1 MKSKISIFALSF
13 ATVCMVSSC
22 LGDNDTDY
30 TYYDDTAITGVTL
43 GKLNYYYYKKAS
55 DGVTDS
61 LCKST
66 VSGGSLAIDQ
76 YSYTITNAP
85 DSLPVGTDLTKVT
98 LTVKSLNNGI
108 VTIKGLTNDSVYTFS
123 TTDSLDFSQPRE
135 LYVYSSSGLYYR
147 KYNVNIVAHKE
158 YADSF
163 KWNRIDVDED
173 IKNYKSVKAGTHNN
187 NLVVLGETD
196 NAKEL
201 RILDNGTW
209 KKVKTFS
216 KNASMVSD
224 NNTVCVTDANA
235 VYTSTDA
242 ELANWKSSSADVK
255 AVLGVCGNELF
266 ALSAENAIMLSLD
279 KGNSWMVD
287 DIDENAKYLPSS
299 DYSFIASNTASNSD
313 VKRAFLIGNS
323 SADNTNAVV
332 WSKIVEENSEKDIP
346 WMYQEFKPANRYA
359 LPKMKNLSVI
369 PYADG
374 LIATG
379 GDFNKMYYSIDCGI
393 TWKNDTRFVMPTD
406 LSADAASIAVDADNY
421 VWVVCTGSGQVWKG
435 RLNKLG
441 WK

>member
-1 MKSKISIFALSF
+1 MLASSKDIR
-13 ATVCMVSSC
+13 
-22 LGDNDTDY
+22 
-30 TYYDDTAITGVTL
+30 TGAKVDPTL
-43 GKLNYYYYKKAS
+43 A
-55 DGVTDS
+55 
-61 LCKST
+61 
-66 VSGGSLAIDQ
+66 
-76 YSYTITNAP
+76 
-85 DSLPVGTDLTKVT
+85 
-98 LTVKSLNNGI
+98 
-108 VTIKGLTNDSVYTFS
+108 
-123 TTDSLDFSQPRE
+123 E
-135 LYVYSSSGLYYR
+135 
-147 KYNVNIVAHKE
+147 
-158 YADSF
+158 
-163 KWNRIDVDED
+163 KW
-173 IKNYKSVKAGTHNN
+173 YG
-187 NLVVLGETD
+187 
-196 NAKEL
+196 
-201 RILDNGTW
+201 
-209 KKVKTFS
+209 
-216 KNASMVSD
+216 
-224 NNTVCVTDANA
+224 
-235 VYTSTDA
+235 
-242 ELANWKSSSADVK
+242 
-255 AVLGVCGNELF
+255 
-266 ALSAENAIMLSLD
+266 
-279 KGNSWMVD
+279 D